1 MQEYL
6 FLLILITGK
15 QEKAFMLQ
23 QLGSPNMQPLV
34 TNELVLSQVF

>member
-6 FLLILITGK
+6 SLLLLITGK

-23 QLGSPNMQPLV
+23 QLGSPNKQPLAA
-34 TNELVLSQVF
+34 TEFVLSQVF